1 MVKVKKQKVRP
12 KKKVTNRQPSRIS
25 FKAQAKFILMALVLC
40 VIGISLVRFKYMLL
54 DSQYFMVKDMQ
65 VKVYEG
71 GAFVREFSIEEL
83 GGESI
88 VDSNIFFVDI
98 DLLKERIEL
107 AHPEFKDVV
116 LRRLLPNRLIV
127 ETELRKAVAQVRSDR
142 YYLIDGEAVILPDPQ
157 NFSYPDLPIIIGIGV
172 SLAKVSP
179 ANLNKFESERLD
191 SALDLIDKI
200 ALNQDFSGYSLKTV
214 DIADQGNITFYFE
227 GLNVEMKIGRS
238 DFSNRLSLLATV
250 LGQLG
255 SDVDDFRYIDLRFED
270 PIIGP
275 R

>member
-1 MVKVKKQKVRP
+1 MVKVKKQKVSP
-12 KKKVTNRQPSRIS
+12 KKKSLSRIS
-25 FKAQAKFILMALVLC
+25 LKAQVKFILTLVVLC
-40 VIGISLVRFKYMLL
+40 VIGVSLVRFKYMLL
-54 DSQYFMVKDMQ
+54 DSQYFMIKDIQ
-65 VKVYEG
+65 LKAYEG

-83 GGESI
+83 GEESI
-88 VDSNIFFVDI
+88 VGSSIFFI
-98 DLLKERIEL
+98 DLILLKEKIEL

-142 YYLIDGEAVILPDPQ
+142 YYLIDGEAVILPDAKD
-157 NFSYPDLPIIIGIGV
+157 FSYPDLPIIIGIGV
-172 SLAKVSP
+172 NLAKASP
-179 ANLNKFESERLD
+179 VNLSKFEKEKLD
-191 SALDLIDKI
+191 SGLDLISKI
-200 ALNQDFSGYSLKTV
+200 SLNKDLSGYDLKMV
-214 DIADQGNITFYFE
+214 DIVDQGNISFYFE

-238 DFSNRLSLLATV
+238 DFSNRLAVLATV

-255 SDVDDFRYIDLRFED
+255 SDADNFRYIDLRFED